1 MVLITKSPSGSPARS
16 AYSNLTSSVTAVE
29 STDDD
34 DNNSNFLALLQTD
47 ALKLLG
53 LRGQTTP
60 NPAEVRA
67 AYKTC
72 KEQTLASLEKCEDV
86 ARGSFLISQRNYLE
100 LKLNALDQALE
111 ELLPSEDKEPSVGGD
126 ATNQQKQQPSQSA
139 LSRDVGGDD
148 DDDDLD
154 TIDVYFNS
162 PKQSD
167 EPKITDQSDAASILS
182 WDTSSIF
189 SMISN
194 TKTTTTDCASE
205 SGLSGAPTKKDTDK
219 NDVSG
224 SSRVSIA
231 KSSLLR
237 PPLGINRAITSPT
250 SITEF
255 RNKEVGHS
263 MRRRRITARR
273 RLVVVDPADAIRQG
287 VMRALDEDDSECV
300 SLDFEDGYPKMSTRA
315 KAPDR
320 AGIKEIQVVGP
331 RCRGRCV
338 ISDEDQVSTFSN
350 IDNGDEDEDNVDDVC
365 SSTCDNTC
373 RTKMTQPLE
382 EDFYESLIQSG
393 MDSYNSILESSIDM
407 SSQFC
412 EVLQTCWV
420 DGGSP
425 LDGDKAY
432 TQFSTIKERS
442 VPDNLTGDN
451 TCCEQTIE
459 ERSVADDLTGVYTD
473 GESTAFNTQTS
484 FGKD

>member
-34 DNNSNFLALLQTD
+34 DSSNFLALLQTD
-47 ALKLLG
+47 AFKLLG

-72 KEQTLASLEKCEDV
+72 KEQTLTSLERCEDV
-86 ARGSFLISQRNYLE
+86 ASGSFLISQRNYLE

-111 ELLPSEDKEPSVGGD
+111 ELLPSEDKEPNVGGD
-126 ATNQQKQQPSQSA
+126 ATNQEQQKQQPSQSA
-139 LSRDVGGDD
+139 LSRDVEGD

-154 TIDVYFNS
+154 TIDVYFNG

-205 SGLSGAPTKKDTDK
+205 SGLSEAPTKKDKDK

-224 SSRVSIA
+224 SSRVPTT

-250 SITEF
+250 SIMEF

-273 RLVVVDPADAIRQG
+273 RLMVVDPTDAIRQG

-300 SLDFEDGYPKMSTRA
+300 SLDFEDGYPKMSTRG

-320 AGIKEIQVVGP
+320 ESIKEIQIVGP
-331 RCRGRCV
+331 RSRGRGV
-338 ISDEDQVSTFSN
+338 ISDEDQVSTFST
-350 IDNGDEDEDNVDDVC
+350 IDNGDDDEDNVDDVA

-382 EDFYESLIQSG
+382 EDFYESLVQSG

-420 DGGSP
+420 DEGSP
-425 LDGDKAY
+425 LDGDKTY

-442 VPDNLTGDN
+442 VPDDLTGDKS
-451 TCCEQTIE
+451 CEQTIE

>member
-1 MVLITKSPSGSPARS
+1 M
-16 AYSNLTSSVTAVE
+16 
-29 STDDD
+29 
-34 DNNSNFLALLQTD
+34 
-47 ALKLLG
+47 
-53 LRGQTTP
+53 
-60 NPAEVRA
+60 
-67 AYKTC
+67 
-72 KEQTLASLEKCEDV
+72 
-86 ARGSFLISQRNYLE
+86 
-100 LKLNALDQALE
+100 NALDQALE
-111 ELLPSEDKEPSVGGD
+111 ELLPSEDGEPIVGGD
-126 ATNQQKQQPSQSA
+126 ATNQEEHMQQPSQTA
-139 LSRDVGGDD
+139 LSRDVAVDD

-154 TIDVYFNS
+154 TIDVYFNG
-162 PKQSD
+162 PKQPD

-194 TKTTTTDCASE
+194 TKATTIDCASE
-205 SGLSGAPTKKDTDK
+205 SGLSEAPTKKGKEK

-224 SSRVSIA
+224 SSRVPTA

-237 PPLGINRAITSPT
+237 PPLGINREFTSPT

-255 RNKEVGHS
+255 RNKKVGNS

-273 RLVVVDPADAIRQG
+273 RVMVVDPTDAIRQG

-300 SLDFEDGYPKMSTRA
+300 SLDFGDGYPKMSTRA
-315 KAPDR
+315 KAPHRED
-320 AGIKEIQVVGP
+320 IKEVQIVGP
-331 RCRGRCV
+331 RSRGRGV
-338 ISDEDQVSTFSN
+338 MPDEDQVSTFSN
-350 IDNGDEDEDNVDDVC
+350 IDNGDDDEDNVDDMG

-393 MDSYNSILESSIDM
+393 VDSYNSILESSIDM

-412 EVLQTCWV
+412 EVLQTCWI

-425 LDGDKAY
+425 VDGDKTY

-442 VPDNLTGDN
+442 VSDDLTGV
-451 TCCEQTIE
+451 TCEQTIE

-484 FGKD
+484 FGQD

>member
-34 DNNSNFLALLQTD
+34 DDSSNFLALLQTD
-47 ALKLLG
+47 AFKLLG

-72 KEQTLASLEKCEDV
+72 KEQTLTSLERCEDV
-86 ARGSFLISQRNYLE
+86 ASGSFLISQRNYLE

-139 LSRDVGGDD
+139 LSRDVEGD

-154 TIDVYFNS
+154 TIDVYFNG
-162 PKQSD
+162 PKQCD

-205 SGLSGAPTKKDTDK
+205 SGLSEAPPTKDKDK
-219 NDVSG
+219 NDASG
-224 SSRVSIA
+224 SSRVPTT

-250 SITEF
+250 SIMEF

-273 RLVVVDPADAIRQG
+273 RLMVVDPTDAIRQG

-300 SLDFEDGYPKMSTRA
+300 SLDFEDGYPKMSTRG

-320 AGIKEIQVVGP
+320 ESIKEIQIVGP
-331 RCRGRCV
+331 RSRGRGV
-338 ISDEDQVSTFSN
+338 ISDEDQVSTFST
-350 IDNGDEDEDNVDDVC
+350 IDNGDDDEDNVDDVA

-393 MDSYNSILESSIDM
+393 MDGYNSILESSIDM

-420 DGGSP
+420 DEGSP
-425 LDGDKAY
+425 LDGDKTY
-432 TQFSTIKERS
+432 TQFSTIK
-442 VPDNLTGDN
+442 
-451 TCCEQTIE
+451 

>member
-34 DNNSNFLALLQTD
+34 DSSNFLALLQTD
-47 ALKLLG
+47 AFKLLG

-67 AYKTC
+67 AFKTC
-72 KEQTLASLEKCEDV
+72 KEQTLTSLEKCEDV

-111 ELLPSEDKEPSVGGD
+111 ELLPSEDKEPNVGGD
-126 ATNQQKQQPSQSA
+126 ATNQQKQQSSQSA
-139 LSRDVGGDD
+139 LSRDEAV

-154 TIDVYFNS
+154 TIDVYFNG

-205 SGLSGAPTKKDTDK
+205 SGLSEAPPTKDKDK
-219 NDVSG
+219 NDASG
-224 SSRVSIA
+224 SRVPTT

-273 RLVVVDPADAIRQG
+273 RLMVVDPTDAIRQG

-300 SLDFEDGYPKMSTRA
+300 SLDFEDGYPKMSTRG

-320 AGIKEIQVVGP
+320 EKAPIQIVGP
-331 RCRGRCV
+331 RSRGRGV
-338 ISDEDQVSTFSN
+338 ISDEDQVSTFST
-350 IDNGDEDEDNVDDVC
+350 IDNGDDDEDNVDDVA

-382 EDFYESLIQSG
+382 EDFYESLVQSG

-420 DGGSP
+420 DEGSP
-425 LDGDKAY
+425 LDGDKTY

-442 VPDNLTGDN
+442 VPDDLTGDKS
-451 TCCEQTIE
+451 CEQTIE